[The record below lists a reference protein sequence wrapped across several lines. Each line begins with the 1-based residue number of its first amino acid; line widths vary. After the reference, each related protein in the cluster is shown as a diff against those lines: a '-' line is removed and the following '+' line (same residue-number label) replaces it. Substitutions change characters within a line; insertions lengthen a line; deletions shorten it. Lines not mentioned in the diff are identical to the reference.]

1 VSSGI
6 WLGCP
11 QVGRC
16 VRGLGGDI
24 DPMAL
29 AARHGC
35 GAGLARQAGTPER
48 LACDAAEVLGTRHPA
63 RRPVLQVDQA
73 ADNDDQAADP

>member
-1 VSSGI
+1 MSSGI
-6 WLGCP
+6 WLGWP

-16 VRGLGGDI
+16 GPGLGGDL

-48 LACDAAEVLGTRHPA
+48 LARDAAAVLGTRHPA
-63 RRPVLQVDQA
+63 RRPILQVDHA